1 MSAVISEMKNMEPVM
16 KNLLPT
22 PQSMMEKITAG
33 RQSLLPTPQSM
44 MEKMAAGGQSLLP
57 WIDEQSV
64 QTMTDMNQIAFEMNQ
79 WYIEHRMQMDD
90 KVFKMLMTILGLQS
104 EA

>member
-1 MSAVISEMKNMEPVM
+1 
-16 KNLLPT
+16 
-22 PQSMMEKITAG
+22 MEKMAAG